1 VKILLVEDE
10 QTLRASLAEHLR
22 ADGYGCEEAA
32 DYAQAHEKIKLYQY
46 ACVIV
51 DLTLPGGNGL
61 DLVRTLKED
70 RSPAGVL
77 IISARDALP
86 DKVLGLEL
94 GADDYLT
101 KPFHLAELSAR
112 VHALIRRRQFQGQQV
127 LRFRELTVQPDRAL
141 VLVNDEPVALTRKE
155 YELLLYFLANPNR
168 LLTKES
174 IAEHLWGD
182 AADTADSFDFIYNH
196 LKNLRKKL
204 QEKGARDYIRT
215 VYGLGYELSAA

>member
-32 DYAQAHEKIKLYQY
+32 DYAQAYEKIKLYQY

-61 DLVRTLKED
+61 DLVRILKED

-112 VHALIRRRQFQGQQV
+112 VHALIRRRQFQGQRV

-155 YELLLYFLANPNR
+155 YELLLYFLANPSR

-204 QEKGARDYIRT
+204 QERGAVNYVHT
-215 VYGLGYELSAA
+215 VYGLGYELRPA